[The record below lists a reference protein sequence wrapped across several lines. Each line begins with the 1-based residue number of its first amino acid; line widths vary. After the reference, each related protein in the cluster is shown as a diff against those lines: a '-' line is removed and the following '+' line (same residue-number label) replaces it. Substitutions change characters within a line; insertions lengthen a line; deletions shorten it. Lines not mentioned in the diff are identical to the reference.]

1 METYDIVVI
10 GAGPGGYPAAI
21 RAAQLG
27 AKVAIIER
35 EAVGGTCLN
44 WGCIPT
50 KTLIASATLY
60 HRMVNAEALGI
71 RAGAPAV
78 DYAAMAKRKDEV
90 VAKLRGGVETL
101 LKGNGVTVLRGT
113 GAFRGRNR
121 IAVTPDG
128 GGDPVEIAAG
138 KTIVATGSTSVVPG
152 FLPKHPRVVESRAFL
167 DLKSVP
173 KRVLVLGG
181 GVIGCEFACL
191 LASLGVQVTV
201 VELLEDILFMLD
213 ADVRKILRKQMEAVL
228 GVRVMTGRPLE
239 HVQASDRGV
248 TGLCGGETLE
258 ADLLLCAIGRRP
270 VTDGLALDR
279 AGLATSEK
287 GFVRVDEAGRT
298 DVATVYAIG
307 DVTGGPQ
314 LAHAATSQG
323 IVAAEDACGHGRPR
337 NESVIPA
344 CIFTSPEIGQ
354 VGLGEEEAARLGR
367 KIQVGRFPFQSL
379 GKALASGEPEGFAK
393 WVADAETGRLL
404 GAAVVGPH
412 ATDLIAEA
420 TAAIRAELTV
430 REIGRTVH
438 AHPTLAEVWME
449 AAHAVHGESI
459 HAAPRKKVKAS

>member
-27 AKVAIIER
+27 AKVAIVER

-50 KTLIASATLY
+50 KTLIASAELY
-60 HRMVNAEALGI
+60 HRMAHAEAMGL
-71 RAGAPAV
+71 RAGKPEY
-78 DYAAMAKRKDEV
+78 DYVAMAKRKDEV

-101 LKGNGVTVLRGT
+101 LKGNGAAVLRGT
-113 GAFRGRNR
+113 GSFRGRNR
-121 IAVTPDG
+121 IAVTPAG
-128 GGDPVEIAAG
+128 GGAPVEVAAG
-138 KTIVATGSTSVVPG
+138 KTIIATGSTSAVPG

-167 DLKSVP
+167 DLKAVP

-213 ADVRKILRKQMEAVL
+213 ADVRKILRKQMETEL
-228 GVRVMTGRPLE
+228 GVRVLTGKPLE
-239 HVQASDRGV
+239 KVQASDTGV
-248 TGLCGGETLE
+248 SGRFGDETLE
-258 ADLLLCAIGRRP
+258 ADLLLCAVGRKP
-270 VTDGLALDR
+270 VTDGLALEG
-279 AGLATSEK
+279 AGLKANEK
-287 GFVRVDEAGRT
+287 GFVPVDEVGRT
-298 DVATVYAIG
+298 SAATVYAIG

-354 VGLGEEEAARLGR
+354 VGLGEEEAAKQGR
-367 KIQVGRFPFQSL
+367 KVQVGRFPFQAL
-379 GKALASGEPEGFAK
+379 GKALASGETAGFAK

-420 TAAIRAELTV
+420 GAAIRAELTA

-449 AAHAVHGESI
+449 AAHAAHGESI
-459 HAAPRKKVKAS
+459 HAAPRKKTKA